1 MCCLIYLAAINIC
14 ILFIQKTK
22 DRYFM
27 FGDYPIIG
35 FGRYCI
41 FGRYYFRYVY
51 MITVALPAVL
61 LLGLIDKKY
70 RWIKMNNAGT
80 QILNDK

>member
-1 MCCLIYLAAINIC
+1 
-14 ILFIQKTK
+14 
-22 DRYFM
+22 
-27 FGDYPIIG
+27 
-35 FGRYCI
+35 
-41 FGRYYFRYVY
+41 